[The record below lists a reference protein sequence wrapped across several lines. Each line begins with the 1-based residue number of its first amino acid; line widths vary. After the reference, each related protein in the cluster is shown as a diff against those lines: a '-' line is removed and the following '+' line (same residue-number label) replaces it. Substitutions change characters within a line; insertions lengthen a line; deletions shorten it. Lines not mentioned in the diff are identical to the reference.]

1 MPNGNEM
8 SLMTHM
14 VLTGGQTFARLLLFS
29 MPLFDKDFCL
39 NNVQNNVFFFNLEVA
54 LDWCQFCQFGRLSQ
68 KWVSKDP
75 HFISFLSFFDVH
87 FREVFFERFGVLP
100 KLQKN
105 FLARYC

>member
-39 NNVQNNVFFFNLEVA
+39 NNVQNNVFFFNLEVG
-54 LDWCQFCQFGRLSQ
+54 FRLVPVLPVWPFVP
-68 KWVSKDP
+68 KMGVKGP
-75 HFISFLSFFDVH
+75 PLHFIFIFF
-87 FREVFFERFGVLP
+87 
-100 KLQKN
+100 
-105 FLARYC
+105 